1 MLLVKARSQALDHR
15 VTQAGRGL
23 GPPCMSSWNIPDRG
37 PLGPTLVPGD
47 PPTCLSAMGHR
58 DGGRL
63 LQPATVAVGLV
74 RLHVPREHPGS
85 GGPWA
90 GRRKRQAHEG
100 AGAAENVHEAG
111 IPARGRQG
119 LFPNDG
125 PAHDDREGANLAQR
139 ADSEYSCASRPG
151 SLLCPVFG

>member
-1 MLLVKARSQALDHR
+1 MSLGNTREVGDRG
-15 VTQAGRGL
+15 QAGARG
-23 GPPCMSSWNIPDRG
+23 R
-37 PLGPTLVPGD
+37 PT
-47 PPTCLSAMGHR
+47 
-58 DGGRL
+58 
-63 LQPATVAVGLV
+63 
-74 RLHVPREHPGS
+74 
-85 GGPWA
+85 
-90 GRRKRQAHEG
+90 EG